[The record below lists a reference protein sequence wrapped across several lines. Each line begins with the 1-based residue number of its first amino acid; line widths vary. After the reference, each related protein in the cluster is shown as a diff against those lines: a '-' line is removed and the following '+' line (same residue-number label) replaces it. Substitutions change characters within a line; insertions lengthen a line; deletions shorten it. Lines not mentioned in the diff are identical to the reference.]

1 LTSIVAPLIAA
12 DVADFRQGIPREA
25 LARV

>member
-12 DVADFRQGIPREA
+12 DVGDFRQGTREGA
-25 LARV
+25 YGV